1 MKRKRWIAAGIIS
14 TCLFG
19 VSGTYAYYQDTVS
32 VRNHIST
39 GDINI
44 GIQEYEVKDGKES
57 LYADPDGRLVL
68 PSQKISKIPRITNY
82 AQPCYVRVKI
92 ACTGEMLVLSE
103 QDISGMPEEWIRA
116 GEYYYLTDPLDTGE
130 SADVFQTVTIPEE
143 WTEAS
148 SDQRLGITISA
159 EAIQSDNFTPDFQS
173 EQPWG
178 DQETELCVHEQDGTV
193 MEVQKS
199 YQTMMVSYEGTARN
213 LVAVPEDFFTNLG
226 TAMPGDS
233 LSDTAAIRNT
243 TDTEAEFFFRTEI
256 PGELTEEERELL
268 EQFQLVIQ
276 KEGTMLY
283 SGTLG
288 AETLQHPVSLG
299 RYQPGEEGS
308 IHFTLTLPAKL
319 DNAYARRE
327 TSVNWVFSVR
337 GEEEE
342 IQEPGPAIQQLT
354 APKTGLSDPFVAV
367 PLLLAGLAAVSTWI
381 LERREEKFGSKLQI
395 YLDDAASASGRRKT

>member
-1 MKRKRWIAAGIIS
+1 M
-14 TCLFG
+14 C
-19 VSGTYAYYQDTVS
+19 
-32 VRNHIST
+32 
-39 GDINI
+39 
-44 GIQEYEVKDGKES
+44 
-57 LYADPDGRLVL
+57 
-68 PSQKISKIPRITNY
+68 
-82 AQPCYVRVKI
+82 
-92 ACTGEMLVLSE
+92 
-103 QDISGMPEEWIRA
+103 IR
-116 GEYYYLTDPLDTGE
+116 D
-130 SADVFQTVTIPEE
+130 
-143 WTEAS
+143 
-148 SDQRLGITISA
+148 R
-159 EAIQSDNFTPDFQS
+159 
-173 EQPWG
+173 
-178 DQETELCVHEQDGTV
+178 
-193 MEVQKS
+193 
-199 YQTMMVSYEGTARN
+199 
-213 LVAVPEDFFTNLG
+213 
-226 TAMPGDS
+226 
-233 LSDTAAIRNT
+233 
-243 TDTEAEFFFRTEI
+243 
-256 PGELTEEERELL
+256 RELL

-381 LERREEKFGSKLQI
+381 LERREEKFGSKLPN
-395 YLDDAASASGRRKT
+395 LP

>member
-19 VSGTYAYYQDTVS
+19 ASGTYAYYQDTIS

-92 ACTGEMLVLSE
+92 VCTGETLILSE
-103 QDISGMPEEWIRA
+103 QDISGMPEAWIRA

-288 AETLQHPVSLG
+288 AETMQHPVSLG
-299 RYQPGEEGS
+299 RYQPGDEGS
-308 IHFTLTLPAKL
+308 IHFTLTLPAEL
-319 DNAYARRE
+319 GNAYARRE
-327 TSVNWVFSVR
+327 TSVNWVFSVQ

-354 APKTGLSDPFVAV
+354 APKTGLTDPFVAV

-381 LERREEKFGSKLQI
+381 LERREEKFGSKLPN
-395 YLDDAASASGRRKT
+395 LP

>member
-103 QDISGMPEEWIRA
+103 QDISGMSEEWIRA

-143 WTEAS
+143 WTETS
-148 SDQRLGITISA
+148 SDQRLVSPYRRRQSSRTISLR
-159 EAIQSDNFTPDFQS
+159 IFSRNIPGVTRKRNSVFMS
-173 EQPWG
+173 R
-178 DQETELCVHEQDGTV
+178 
-193 MEVQKS
+193 
-199 YQTMMVSYEGTARN
+199 TAR
-213 LVAVPEDFFTNLG
+213 
-226 TAMPGDS
+226 
-233 LSDTAAIRNT
+233 
-243 TDTEAEFFFRTEI
+243 
-256 PGELTEEERELL
+256 
-268 EQFQLVIQ
+268 
-276 KEGTMLY
+276 
-283 SGTLG
+283 
-288 AETLQHPVSLG
+288 
-299 RYQPGEEGS
+299 
-308 IHFTLTLPAKL
+308 
-319 DNAYARRE
+319 
-327 TSVNWVFSVR
+327 
-337 GEEEE
+337 
-342 IQEPGPAIQQLT
+342 
-354 APKTGLSDPFVAV
+354 
-367 PLLLAGLAAVSTWI
+367 
-381 LERREEKFGSKLQI
+381 
-395 YLDDAASASGRRKT
+395 

>member
-1 MKRKRWIAAGIIS
+1 
-14 TCLFG
+14 
-19 VSGTYAYYQDTVS
+19 
-32 VRNHIST
+32 
-39 GDINI
+39 
-44 GIQEYEVKDGKES
+44 
-57 LYADPDGRLVL
+57 
-68 PSQKISKIPRITNY
+68 
-82 AQPCYVRVKI
+82 
-92 ACTGEMLVLSE
+92 
-103 QDISGMPEEWIRA
+103 MPEEWIRA

-381 LERREEKFGSKLQI
+381 LERREEKFGSKLPN
-395 YLDDAASASGRRKT
+395 LP

>member
-14 TCLFG
+14 ACLVG

-32 VRNHIST
+32 VRNYIST

-44 GIQEYEVKDGKES
+44 GIQEYEMKDGKES
-57 LYADPDGRLVL
+57 LYTDPDGRLVL
-68 PSQKISKIPRITNY
+68 PSQRISKIPRITNY

-92 ACTGEMLVLSE
+92 ACTGETSVLSE

-116 GEYYYLTDPLDTGE
+116 GEYYYLTEPLDMGE
-130 SADVFQTVTIPEE
+130 SVDVFQTVTIPEK

-178 DQETELCVHEQDGTV
+178 DQKTEICVHEQNGMVTD
-193 MEVQKS
+193 VQKT
-199 YQTMMVSYEGTARN
+199 YQTMMVSYEGAARN
-213 LVAVPEDFFTNLG
+213 LVAVPEDFFINLG

-243 TDTEAEFFFRTEI
+243 TDTEAEFFFHTEI
-256 PGELTEEERELL
+256 PEELTEAERELM
-268 EQFQLVIQ
+268 EQFRLVIRQ
-276 KEGTMLY
+276 EGTTLY
-283 SGTLG
+283 TGTLG
-288 AETLQHPVSLG
+288 AQDLQYPVSLG
-299 RYQPGEEGS
+299 RYQPGEKGS
-308 IHFTLTLPAKL
+308 IHFTLTLPAEL

-337 GEEEE
+337 GEEEQ

-354 APKTGLSDPFVAV
+354 APKTGLTDPFVAV
-367 PLLLAGLAAVSTWI
+367 PLLLAGVAAVSTWI
-381 LERREEKFGSKLQI
+381 LERREEKNEKEL
-395 YLDDAASASGRRKT
+395 

>member
-57 LYADPDGRLVL
+57 LYADLDGRLVL

-92 ACTGEMLVLSE
+92 VCTGETLVLSE

-148 SDQRLGITISA
+148 SDQRRRRRSSRTISLR
-159 EAIQSDNFTPDFQS
+159 IFIRNSPGVTRKRNSVFMS
-173 EQPWG
+173 R
-178 DQETELCVHEQDGTV
+178 TEL
-193 MEVQKS
+193 
-199 YQTMMVSYEGTARN
+199 
-213 LVAVPEDFFTNLG
+213 
-226 TAMPGDS
+226 
-233 LSDTAAIRNT
+233 
-243 TDTEAEFFFRTEI
+243 
-256 PGELTEEERELL
+256 
-268 EQFQLVIQ
+268 
-276 KEGTMLY
+276 
-283 SGTLG
+283 
-288 AETLQHPVSLG
+288 
-299 RYQPGEEGS
+299 
-308 IHFTLTLPAKL
+308 
-319 DNAYARRE
+319 
-327 TSVNWVFSVR
+327 
-337 GEEEE
+337 
-342 IQEPGPAIQQLT
+342 
-354 APKTGLSDPFVAV
+354 
-367 PLLLAGLAAVSTWI
+367 
-381 LERREEKFGSKLQI
+381 
-395 YLDDAASASGRRKT
+395 

>member
-14 TCLFG
+14 ACLVG

-32 VRNHIST
+32 VRNYIST

-44 GIQEYEVKDGKES
+44 GIQEYEMKDGKES
-57 LYADPDGRLVL
+57 LYIDPDGRLVL
-68 PSQKISKIPRITNY
+68 PSQRISKIPRITNY

-92 ACTGEMLVLSE
+92 ACTGETSVLSE

-116 GEYYYLTDPLDTGE
+116 GEYYYLTEPLDMGE
-130 SADVFQTVTIPEE
+130 SVDVFQTVTIPEK

-178 DQETELCVHEQDGTV
+178 DQKTEICVHEQNGMVT
-193 MEVQKS
+193 EVQKT
-199 YQTMMVSYEGTARN
+199 YQTMMVSYEGAARN
-213 LVAVPEDFFTNLG
+213 LVAVPEDFFINLG

-243 TDTEAEFFFRTEI
+243 TDTEAEFFFHTEI
-256 PGELTEEERELL
+256 PEELTEAERELM
-268 EQFQLVIQ
+268 EQFRLVIRQ
-276 KEGTMLY
+276 EGTTLY
-283 SGTLG
+283 TGTLG
-288 AETLQHPVSLG
+288 AQDLQYPVSLG
-299 RYQPGEEGS
+299 RYQPGEKGS
-308 IHFTLTLPAKL
+308 IHFTLTLPAEL

-337 GEEEE
+337 GEEEQ

-354 APKTGLSDPFVAV
+354 APKTGLTDPFVAV
-367 PLLLAGLAAVSTWI
+367 PLLLAGVAAVSTWI
-381 LERREEKFGSKLQI
+381 LERREEKNEKEL
-395 YLDDAASASGRRKT
+395 